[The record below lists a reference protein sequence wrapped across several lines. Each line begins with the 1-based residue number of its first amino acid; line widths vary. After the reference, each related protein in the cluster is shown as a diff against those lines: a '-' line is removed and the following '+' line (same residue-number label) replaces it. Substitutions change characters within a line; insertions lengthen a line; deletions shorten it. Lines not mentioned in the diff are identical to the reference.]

1 MHSLQQALAKLAPD
15 SQKAIERISIVCCV
29 CWRGEGTESQRQ
41 SSPNPIPCPLF
52 QSFNVPLSN
61 LLSANCFVS
70 LFARFLLNINNNNLP
85 SSSSSSSSFPF
96 ISIELHFLKLKQ
108 IQFPKFKEKTTN
120 LKLYPDLLH
129 QRIGMGCVCGGRRSQ
144 TLLHY

>member
-1 MHSLQQALAKLAPD
+1 MHPTRRKQLKGFQLFV
-15 SQKAIERISIVCCV
+15 VCV
-29 CWRGEGTESQRQ
+29 GGGEGTESQRQ